1 MLLAEKN
8 LATTFLYYKSPRR
21 TAMQVKVDAQVREYV
36 HQAQQTKSEIITAA
50 DLAPLPEPV
59 QRYLRFAQVVGKPRV
74 KCVKVRQSGFM
85 RTSPKQQ
92 WMLVEAVQYS
102 TLAGPL
108 SRMWYAQIKMGPLA
122 LLKGHD
128 SYDNG
133 TGHMLIRLLSMFSV
147 VDIRGPEIDMSALI
161 IFINDMVMW
170 PTAFLS
176 DYIQWE
182 PIDTRSACIQVN
194 LHGKQF
200 SAVLVFNDL
209 GEMVD
214 FITEDRYRTVGKG
227 YERAKWSTPLRRYR
241 QANRL
246 CIPSE
251 GDAIWH
257 LPEGEFTY
265 IRATIGEVQYDTFDF
280 E

>member
-1 MLLAEKN
+1 VHIE
-8 LATTFLYYKSPRR
+8 
-21 TAMQVKVDAQVREYV
+21 VDAKTQEYIR
-36 HQAQQTKSEIITAA
+36 QAQQTPNKIITES

-59 QRYLRFAQVVGKPRV
+59 QRYLRFTQVVGKTRV
-74 KCVKVRQSGFM
+74 KCVKVKQSGWM
-85 RTSPKQQ
+85 RTSPKQN
-92 WMLVEAVQYS
+92 WMPVEAVQYT

-108 SRMWYAQIKMGPLA
+108 SRMWYAQIKFGPFA

-147 VDIRGPEIDMSALI
+147 VDVRGPEIDMSALI

-176 DYIQWE
+176 DFIHWE
-182 PIDTRSACIQVN
+182 PIDANSARMRVS
-194 LHGKQF
+194 LHDKQF
-200 SAVLVFNDL
+200 SAALYFNDL

-214 FITEDRYRTVGKG
+214 FVTEDRYLSVGNS
-227 YERAKWSTPLRRYR
+227 YDHAKWSTPLRRYR
-241 QANRL
+241 ETNGLRV
-246 CIPSE
+246 PSE

-257 LPEGEFTY
+257 LPDGEFPY
-265 IRATIGEVQYDTFDF
+265 IRANIGEICYDMFDYG
-280 E
+280 